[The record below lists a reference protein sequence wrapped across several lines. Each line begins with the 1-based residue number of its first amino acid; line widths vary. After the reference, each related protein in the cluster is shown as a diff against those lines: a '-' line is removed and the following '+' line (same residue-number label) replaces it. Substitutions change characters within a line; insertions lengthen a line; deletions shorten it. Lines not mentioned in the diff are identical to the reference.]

1 MCEKYE
7 LKFNE
12 LKASVMNE
20 HRTTE
25 NDELFAQV
33 PDDDKYGMI
42 AFIYWFLLIISLF
55 EPHSYMQLEILR
67 QIRAFRQSM

>member
-1 MCEKYE
+1 MCDKYE

-25 NDELFAQV
+25 NDELFE
-33 PDDDKYGMI
+33 KC
-42 AFIYWFLLIISLF
+42 
-55 EPHSYMQLEILR
+55 
-67 QIRAFRQSM
+67 

>member
-33 PDDDKYGMI
+33 PDEDKYGMI
-42 AFIYWFLLIISLF
+42 AFIKKKKFFPNDPLPRVFTVKFICF
-55 EPHSYMQLEILR
+55 
-67 QIRAFRQSM
+67 

>member
-1 MCEKYE
+1 MCDKYE

-33 PDDDKYGMI
+33 PDEDKYGMI
-42 AFIYWFLLIISLF
+42 ALLPAKRFDLFVINICLILLARHIIYVNSCLL
-55 EPHSYMQLEILR
+55 
-67 QIRAFRQSM
+67 